1 MSEIINLTKEMKAR
15 ITDKVIRVLFTNHTS
30 QEKRNI
36 HDSRERLNFACPY
49 CGDSTENDRKKRGNI
64 YWNDLYFH
72 CYNCEAHTPLNTF
85 LRDFNVELDDEDRL
99 NVLDYIREH
108 KKTFV
113 STGTLGFH
121 LFDKIEEL
129 AISRDDVMRGFNAFP
144 INEQTYRAYPY
155 LKSRMLHHKLGR
167 FAYDPRRKQ
176 LYIFNLSNTGKV
188 VGLQVRELQSNR
200 GPKYKTWNLQ
210 KIYEKLNIDHNI
222 DEDEL
227 DQLNKISMLFGILQV
242 DMTKDFTIFEGPIDA
257 LFMKNSIGITGVKKQ
272 VIEWN
277 DIPTARYFFDNDISG
292 KSKMI
297 QKIKTGQRVFMWEKF
312 LQDYNIPTK
321 KIKDLN
327 DLVKYEYV
335 HKKNS
340 LSKLDHYFT
349 SDALDIVFL

>member
-188 VGLQVRELQSNR
+188 V
-200 GPKYKTWNLQ
+200 
-210 KIYEKLNIDHNI
+210 
-222 DEDEL
+222 
-227 DQLNKISMLFGILQV
+227 
-242 DMTKDFTIFEGPIDA
+242 EGPIDA

-277 DIPTARYFFDNDISG
+277 DIPSARYFFDNDISG